1 MKKLVMAKFGLR
13 VKARRE
19 DVGQHLAGVG
29 QNLNKRH
36 VTSLVA
42 DESGAVCAALP
53 MVRGA
58 FSGS

>member
-1 MKKLVMAKFGLR
+1 M
-13 VKARRE
+13 KARRE

-42 DESGAVCAALP
+42 DESGAVYAALP